1 MATFSAFDGTTLAY
15 HVSGQGEPLV
25 CLPGGPMQDSAYL
38 GELGGLGAHRRLI
51 MLDLRGTGESAEPAD
66 PESYRCDRLADDVE
80 ALRAHLGLERMD
92 VLGHSA
98 GANLALRYLERH
110 PDRVARLVLA
120 TPSLFGAGVPVP
132 GEVRRETALL
142 RRDEPWFEEAFAALE
157 EIVAGRATEG
167 SRQSIAPF
175 SYGRWDAAA
184 RAHRAAETTQRNQR
198 AAAVYGSEG
207 AFEPDGTRAALAAF
221 HRPVLV
227 VAGELDLNSPPGPVA
242 ELTALFPDARLVVQ
256 PGAGHFPWLDDGPR
270 FVTAV
275 EDFLG

>member
-51 MLDLRGTGESAEPAD
+51 RLDLRGTGESAEPQD
-66 PESYRCDRLADDVE
+66 PASYRCDRLVDDVE
-80 ALRAHLGLERMD
+80 ALRAHLGLDQMD

-98 GANLALRYLERH
+98 GTNLALRYVERH
-110 PDRVARLVLA
+110 PGRVARLVLA
-120 TPSLFGAGVPVP
+120 TPSLFGVGVPVP
-132 GEVRRETALL
+132 GEVRREAALL
-142 RRDEPWFEEAFAALE
+142 RRDEPWFGEAFAALE
-157 EIVAGRATEG
+157 DIVAGRATEA
-167 SRQSIAPF
+167 SWPAIAPF
-175 SYGRWDAAA
+175 AYGRWDTAA
-184 RAHRAAETTQRNQR
+184 RAHRAAEATQRNQR
-198 AAAVYGSEG
+198 AAAVYGSDG
-207 AFEPDGTRAALAAF
+207 AFDPDTTRAALTAF

-227 VAGELDLNSPPGPVA
+227 LAGELDLNSPPGPVA
-242 ELTALFPDARLVVQ
+242 ELAALFPAARVVVQ

-275 EDFLG
+275 EEFLG